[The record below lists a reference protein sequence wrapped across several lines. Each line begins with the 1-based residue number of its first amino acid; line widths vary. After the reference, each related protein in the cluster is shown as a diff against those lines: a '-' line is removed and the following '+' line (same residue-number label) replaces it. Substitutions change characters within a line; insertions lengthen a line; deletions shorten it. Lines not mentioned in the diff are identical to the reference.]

1 MKPFFLPYIAFT
13 ILFPLL
19 FAALVSGLMNPELLL
34 PINGNGKRGRATAE
48 WIPDRRKSWKFKV
61 VASLPGRGKSRRWSP
76 GRPRSHAT
84 PGRTARRAGAEC
96 VLISPPPSRA
106 QGRPSG
112 AKSAASVRRG
122 PESVP
127 LGPISPVRNALR
139 PRRLPAAAALGSRP
153 LRTAPRA
160 ASHRTAGAAD
170 PAPRGQPRARSP
182 GPGPRPERRLESPTV
197 GRRPAPAAAAPA
209 VPQLLRAAAAGEQAH
224 PAEAEAGG
232 RTEVGPSAP
241 PRNLLGWG
249 SSCRCQRCGR
259 PLSRTPLGDSS
270 RTAAAGD
277 QRLNCH
283 SPPPSPLA
291 PPPPPTPAPPGPAPP
306 SARPASWRHAPPPP
320 GPAPLAARPL
330 ALPPAAAGPGRPGQ
344 EGGRRPS
351 ANPDH
356 VSLSDRWGRQE
367 PRPGCSASWAGG
379 P

>member
-112 AKSAASVRRG
+112 AKSAASERRG

-153 LRTAPRA
+153 APGSAARGQSPHRRGRGPRA
-160 ASHRTAGAAD
+160 PARAPGAA
-170 PAPRGQPRARSP
+170 ARVSRPRS
-182 GPGPRPERRLESPTV
+182 
-197 GRRPAPAAAAPA
+197 AA
-209 VPQLLRAAAAGEQAH
+209 
-224 PAEAEAGG
+224 
-232 RTEVGPSAP
+232 
-241 PRNLLGWG
+241 
-249 SSCRCQRCGR
+249 
-259 PLSRTPLGDSS
+259 
-270 RTAAAGD
+270 
-277 QRLNCH
+277 
-283 SPPPSPLA
+283 
-291 PPPPPTPAPPGPAPP
+291 
-306 SARPASWRHAPPPP
+306 
-320 GPAPLAARPL
+320 
-330 ALPPAAAGPGRPGQ
+330 
-344 EGGRRPS
+344 
-351 ANPDH
+351 
-356 VSLSDRWGRQE
+356 
-367 PRPGCSASWAGG
+367 
-379 P
+379 